1 MAKLITYD
9 IISAKL
15 SVFRCRSSC
24 CRLRSCLASFSRN
37 SLSANSM
44 RRLAMSFLAR
54 ASSFFLFAAL
64 AALGQAIFAQARFR
78 SPPAPEIY
86 CQSLSGISLS
96 PCFCLPACF
105 NISTIVL
112 NRQGYLKQN
121 RLTLIPNRPQTEIFP
136 I

>member
-54 ASSFFLFAAL
+54 ASSFFSLCSSCRAWSSSIRASSFSFSSCSRNIL
-64 AALGQAIFAQARFR
+64 SKSLGDKFIAMFR
-78 SPPAPEIY
+78 
-86 CQSLSGISLS
+86 
-96 PCFCLPACF
+96 LPACF

-112 NRQGYLKQN
+112 NRQGYLNQN